1 MRRIA
6 LGFIAA
12 ALMAMTSIDVFAGV
26 WLTNNGAGSV
36 AGSFNSFTPTSG
48 NLAGPLTVTDFLYN
62 AGASSRQGAFDGI
75 TETGSLVW
83 TGPGAI
89 SFDPNGSTIGDP
101 YTFTSGSFGIFS
113 GSIVSETINNL
124 SADVLEPGSR
134 QLNFVGTFT
143 PGSNS
148 HYEGDTRTFSNVT
161 LQISFNRSES
171 NDKTNSVPGA
181 INVSWALNTSGASPA
196 AIPEPTSIA
205 IFGLGAVG
213 FAARRFRR
221 K

>member
-1 MRRIA
+1 MKRIA

-12 ALMAMTSIDVFAGV
+12 ALVAMTSIDLFAGV
-26 WLTNNGAGSV
+26 WLDNNGAGSV
-36 AGSFNSFTPTSG
+36 AGSFDSFTPTSG
-48 NLAGPLTVTDFLYN
+48 DLSGPLTVTNFLYN
-62 AGASSRQGAFDGI
+62 SGGSSRLGAFAGI
-75 TETGSLVW
+75 TETSSLVW
-83 TGPGAI
+83 SGTFA
-89 SFDPNGSTIGDP
+89 FDPNGATVGDT
-101 YTFTSGSFGIFS
+101 YTFTSASFGIFS
-113 GSIVSETINNL
+113 GSITSETVSNL
-124 SADVLEPGSR
+124 SGNVLEAGSR
-134 QLNFVGTFT
+134 QLNFVGTFK
-143 PGSNS
+143 PGSNG
-148 HYEGDTRTFSNVT
+148 HYEGDTRSFSNVT

-171 NDKTNSVPGA
+171 TNKPGNVPGA